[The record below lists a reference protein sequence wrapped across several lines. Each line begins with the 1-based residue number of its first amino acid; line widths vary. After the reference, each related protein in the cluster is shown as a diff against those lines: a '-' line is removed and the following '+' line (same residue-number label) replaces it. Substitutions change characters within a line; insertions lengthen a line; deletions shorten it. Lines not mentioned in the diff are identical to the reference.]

1 MGGKK
6 KNRRAESRPTGGAD
20 PVVTSTPIEGS
31 EPAVTYLSAPDS
43 RSSQSLADLARG
55 NDATVHL
62 PSMDAGGSGTQVEAG
77 VQPETVFADMIIT
90 APPPDLSTPP
100 VQDAERQV
108 EMFDIRTPP
117 QQRNYI
123 KFTCPLTNRAWHWD
137 VETEDWFFEDEAEQ
151 SGWAGLSRLGRIVV
165 GGGTRTV
172 RVGSGR
178 SEVCIRGQRDRL
190 HVRRPRPRHEVYGTC
205 WTQWHPFVFSH
216 ARPVLI

>member
-1 MGGKK
+1 MAQTVLALVLPRRHNQNMGGKK

-62 PSMDAGGSGTQVEAG
+62 PSVDAGGSGTQVEAG

-123 KFTCPLTNRAWHWD
+123 KFTCPRTNRAWHWD

-151 SGWAGLSRLGRIVV
+151 SGWAGYESP
-165 GGGTRTV
+165 RTN
-172 RVGSGR
+172 RRWWWNEDSQ
-178 SEVCIRGQRDRL
+178 SWFWEKRG
-190 HVRRPRPRHEVYGTC
+190 VWPM
-205 WTQWHPFVFSH
+205 
-216 ARPVLI
+216 

>member
-1 MGGKK
+1 
-6 KNRRAESRPTGGAD
+6 
-20 PVVTSTPIEGS
+20 
-31 EPAVTYLSAPDS
+31 
-43 RSSQSLADLARG
+43 
-55 NDATVHL
+55 
-62 PSMDAGGSGTQVEAG
+62 MDAGGSGTQVEAG

-151 SGWAGLSRLGRIVV
+151 SGWAGYESP
-165 GGGTRTV
+165 RTNRRWWWNMV
-172 RVGSGR
+172 
-178 SEVCIRGQRDRL
+178 ERGQSELVLGEARKCS
-190 HVRRPRPRHEVYGTC
+190 HVSALVKEYQIALPSMSFLAK
-205 WTQWHPFVFSH
+205 PFPQKYRFLSFLLGFQVPLYSE
-216 ARPVLI
+216 RT